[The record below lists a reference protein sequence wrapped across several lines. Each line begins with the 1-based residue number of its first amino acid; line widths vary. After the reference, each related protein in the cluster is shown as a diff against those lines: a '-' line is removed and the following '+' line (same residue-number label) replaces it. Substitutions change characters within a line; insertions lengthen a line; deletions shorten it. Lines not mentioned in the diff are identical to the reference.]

1 MRINPSGFVGR
12 TLKALEKTRI
22 IQRYED
28 WATKDGGK
36 AFAKL
41 EKMYPLVYPAAYT
54 LTQTVYIYNLDEM
67 PKERRIPLSLNNI
80 INCIISFAG
89 GLLMMTKPY
98 NNFMKKMTER
108 AAVIYK
114 SENEKTL
121 VKGMKIAVPFIV
133 ATMLYKYAGPVIA
146 TPLADKANKFLVK
159 HGWVIYAN
167 ERTE

>member
-1 MRINPSGFVGR
+1 MRINPTGFVGR
-12 TLKALEKTRI
+12 TLKAIEKSRI

-28 WATKDGGK
+28 WAIKDDGK
-36 AFAKL
+36 SFAKL
-41 EKMYPLVYPAAYT
+41 EKMYPLIFPTVYMLVQAAY
-54 LTQTVYIYNLDEM
+54 IYKSDEM
-67 PKERRIPLSLNNI
+67 PKERRIPLALNNI
-80 INCIISFAG
+80 INCIISFSG
-89 GLLMMTKPY
+89 GLLMMTKHY
-98 NNFMKKMTER
+98 NNFMKKMSER

-159 HGWVIYAN
+159 KGWVDYSK
-167 ERTE
+167 